1 MFLLAQDGI
10 DESAAE
16 GDGLELNTRFVASAI
31 WSIMAADVLQ
41 DLEYQIRPYEVN
53 PGATERVV
61 KESVELLADAFR
73 RAPMPAGK
81 WSAPVWFLGTG
92 HFNKALRE
100 VHRRFG
106 AIEVDRLRVRPI
118 VKITGE
124 FYLQTVEGEPNYN
137 IHRWLEAEGAEVY
150 PAATA
155 IWLDY
160 LLRLAGQE
168 FEDHIGIDRYARVKL
183 GAIKGTQGLLRW
195 SYNRMRRALGD
206 LPHEMPDQYELREL
220 AAPYYHSRLNG
231 GEGDMLVGKA
241 IWAHRHKKAH
251 MTCELSPYS
260 CMPNTMSIGAM
271 AGVLGKHP
279 DILYAPL
286 EIKGDAEV
294 HALSRCQMILTEA
307 KRRAQREYEE
317 VLERTGLSPED
328 AIGLVERFPEVKSAT
343 YRVPHGGAVGAAAN
357 LVLHLKARAT
367 Q

>member
-1 MFLLAQDGI
+1 
-10 DESAAE
+10 
-16 GDGLELNTRFVASAI
+16 
-31 WSIMAADVLQ
+31 
-41 DLEYQIRPYEVN
+41 
-53 PGATERVV
+53 
-61 KESVELLADAFR
+61 
-73 RAPMPAGK
+73 MPDGK
-81 WSAPVWFLGTG
+81 WTAPLWFLTTS
-92 HFNKALRE
+92 HYNKALRE
-100 VHRRFG
+100 VHRRFSE
-106 AIEVDRLRVRPI
+106 IEVDRLRVRPI

-168 FEDHIGIDRYARVKL
+168 FEDHIGINRYARLKL
-183 GAIKGTQGLLRW
+183 GAIKSTQGLLRW
-195 SYNRMRRALGD
+195 SYNRMRKALGN
-206 LPHEMPDQYELREL
+206 LPHEMPDQYELRAL

-241 IWAHRHKKAH
+241 IWAHQHKKAH

-286 EIKGDAEV
+286 EIKGDAEIQ
-294 HALSRCQMILTEA
+294 ALSRCQMILTEA

-328 AIGLVERFPEVKSAT
+328 AVGLVERFPEVKSAT
-343 YRVPHGGAVGAAAN
+343 YRVPHGGATGAAAN
-357 LVLHLKARAT
+357 LVLHLKTRSA